1 MHHDSSANEEPWN
14 PSDEQGQV
22 IERARP
28 LVLEL
33 VHEVDPAV
41 QVTLHPYRWHGD
53 VVLDIGLALGGHAHH
68 LQVTAA
74 RMEILMR
81 DPHMLEHDI
90 EGAVADLRRETAHGG
105 GAGEPHSA
113 GAAARVEHE
122 TQGAAPATPPAEQR
136 AAEHAPAAPAP
147 LYEPPSHVE
156 EYGLQES
163 HGSHGSH
170 GVAPAT
176 PSLPPTPE
184 ERAVL
189 DQTRTLAQQI
199 VHHLD
204 EHAETAFS
212 EYRWHGDLVLD
223 IGVSLHGHT
232 HQLQVTVAR
241 AEIILRDPSMLEH
254 DLEHV
259 VHALHDADDHDS

>member
-1 MHHDSSANEEPWN
+1 MHHESSADEEPWN

-53 VVLDIGLALGGHAHH
+53 AVLDIGLALGGHAHH

-105 GAGEPHSA
+105 GHDEPH
-113 GAAARVEHE
+113 AAATTARVEHE
-122 TQGAAPATPPAEQR
+122 TQPSAPATPPTEQY
-136 AAEHAPAAPAP
+136 APEHTPAIPSPA
-147 LYEPPSHVE
+147 YEPPSPVSD
-156 EYGLQES
+156 QE
-163 HGSHGSH
+163 HRGSHGGH
-170 GVAPAT
+170 GQPPVAAAAA
-176 PSLPPTPE
+176 PTPE
-184 ERAVL
+184 EREVL
-189 DQTRTLAQQI
+189 DRARVLAQQI
-199 VHHLD
+199 VHRLD
-204 EHAETAFS
+204 EHAEVAFT

-223 IGVSLHGHT
+223 IGVSLHGQVH
-232 HQLQVTVAR
+232 HLQVTAAR

-259 VHALHDADDHDS
+259 LHALHDAEDHDH

>member
-1 MHHDSSANEEPWN
+1 MHHESSANEEPWN

-41 QVTLHPYRWHGD
+41 EVTLHPYRWHGD
-53 VVLDIGLALGGHAHH
+53 AVLDIGLALGGHAHH

-90 EGAVADLRRETAHGG
+90 EGAVAHLRRETAHGEG
-105 GAGEPHSA
+105 RAEPHSA
-113 GAAARVEHE
+113 AETARVEHE
-122 TQGAAPATPPAEQR
+122 TQAAAPAAPQAEQHVP
-136 AAEHAPAAPAP
+136 EHAPAAPVSAH
-147 LYEPPSHVE
+147 ETPSHAGAE
-156 EYGLQES
+156 EHHEP
-163 HGSHGSH
+163 HGSHGGH
-170 GVAPAT
+170 GFAASAPM
-176 PSLPPTPE
+176 LPPTPE
-184 ERAVL
+184 EREVL
-189 DQTRTLAQQI
+189 DRARALTQQI

-204 EHAETAFS
+204 EHAEVAFT

-232 HQLQVTVAR
+232 HQLQVTVPR

-259 VHALHDADDHDS
+259 VHALHDLDDHE